1 MFDRVESSKNDI
13 YNLCKKVNFHLK
25 YDILYD
31 FIFGGIY
38 MLFYEKDEIVKMTM

>member
-1 MFDRVESSKNDI
+1 MFDRFQYSKNDI

-31 FIFGGIY
+31 FILMVFICNCKKR
-38 MLFYEKDEIVKMTM
+38 MKLLK

>member
-1 MFDRVESSKNDI
+1 MFDRIEYSKNDI

-31 FIFGGIY
+31 FIFDGIY
-38 MLFYEKDEIVKMTM
+38 M